1 MAVSGVMVAL
11 GLFYRV
17 AAVTLFLTW
26 SYLWV
31 VESTRTYWQSHY
43 YLEFLLTFLL
53 TWLPAARTHS
63 MDAWRARRRGAEEP
77 ATVPF
82 WPIFLLRGQLLIAY
96 FYAGVAKLNADW
108 LLDAVPVRW
117 YLADP
122 GVMGPYEGF
131 LSTRQVE
138 VIKGFLQSNG
148 FAYFISYT
156 GLIFDLTVG
165 FLFLFRRTRIFA
177 LVLMLMFHATNHFLI
192 FDDIDWFPLVGA
204 LSALIFLDPDWP
216 VRFWRW
222 VRHPCLKKPD
232 WHWFWPG
239 VILFPLVGA

>member
-1 MAVSGVMVAL
+1 
-11 GLFYRV
+11 
-17 AAVTLFLTW
+17 
-26 SYLWV
+26 
-31 VESTRTYWQSHY
+31 QSHY

-63 MDAWRARRRGAEEP
+63 LDAWRARRRGAEEP

-96 FYAGVAKLNADW
+96 FYAGVAKLNWDW
-108 LLDAVPVRW
+108 LGAAVPVRW

-122 GVMGPYEGF
+122 GVLRPYEPF
-131 LSTRQVE
+131 LSPRQVE

-165 FLFLFRRTRIFA
+165 FLFLF
-177 LVLMLMFHATNHFLI
+177 
-192 FDDIDWFPLVGA
+192 PLVGA
-204 LSALIFLDPDWP
+204 GLGWKLKASPEPVAKNGKQAVGTKVATLILVWLGLHALIPLRHYAIAGDG
-216 VRFWRW
+216 RFTYEGMSFSWR
-222 VRHPCLKKPD
+222 LKTEFKRGRP
-232 WHWFWPG
+232 HEIF
-239 VILFPLVGA
+239 